1 MGFLYVLLNP
11 IRIIGPGTRWELV
24 FFYSC
29 NPNTKYIEFTEFTCM
44 YNVFPILKII
54 LTVNVKLKNNNGI

>member
-29 NPNTKYIEFTEFTCM
+29 NPHPKYIEFTEFTGM
-44 YNVFPILKII
+44 YNVFPMERI
-54 LTVNVKLKNNNGI
+54 